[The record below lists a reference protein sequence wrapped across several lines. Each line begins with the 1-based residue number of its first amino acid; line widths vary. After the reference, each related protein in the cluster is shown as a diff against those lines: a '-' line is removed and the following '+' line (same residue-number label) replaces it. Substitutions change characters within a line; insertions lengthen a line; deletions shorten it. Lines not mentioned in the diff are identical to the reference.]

1 MSNVNLTPDYLF
13 EVSWE
18 VCNKVGGIHTV
29 IASKAP
35 TVKRMLG
42 DKYIT
47 IGPDFSHDAISP
59 EFKED
64 NTLLAAWRE
73 SLYNKGVR
81 VRIGRWAIDSTPI
94 AILIDFKSFIR
105 EKDDILKQ
113 LWDSYHVDSLSGQWD
128 YIEPVL
134 FGHAAGVVIASFV
147 ESFASPTNKVV
158 AHFHEWMAAAGSLY
172 LRDNAPY
179 VATVFSTHATVMGR
193 CIAGNRLPLYNDLH
207 KFNADELARQFNVM
221 AKHSLEKSAA
231 TYADAFLTVSDIT
244 ANECNYL
251 LGREVTRI
259 TPNGFDN
266 GFVPKGELL
275 EKQRE
280 VARKKIIEVAS
291 ATWGYTFQ
299 DNTLIVGTSGRYE
312 FRNKGI
318 DVFLESL
325 KQLAT
330 SNVDR
335 DVLAVIAV
343 PAATIGAREDLV
355 QHLENSESAIDPAQK
370 RFLTHNLESEAWDQ
384 VTQSIEGSILSTSAS
399 RVKVLFIPTYLNGE
413 DGVFNMR
420 YYELLA
426 GMDLTVFASY
436 YEPWGYTP
444 LESVAY
450 GVPTVTTTLAGFGM
464 WVTKHSNH
472 EGVDIVRRDDY
483 NEREVVFQIT
493 EVIKRYMGMDA
504 KAMAEARAAAQD
516 VAATALWN
524 KLFKE
529 YKQAYEEAMDNS
541 VSRTNR
547 VLIDGGDRSE
557 QINFVRQQ
565 LISNRPSWHRLMV
578 EKAIPERLKPLEELS
593 RNLWW
598 CWTVAAR
605 DLFESVDAD
614 LWVKVDR
621 NPIALLDKLSSSR
634 CEELCNDKEFLKQM
648 DAVYKEFTEYMS
660 EKPSPE
666 HAKVAYFSME
676 YGLHSS
682 LKIYSGG
689 LGILAGDYL
698 KEASDRNHLACS

>member
-35 TVKRMLG
+35 TVKRVLD

-47 IGPDFSHDAISP
+47 IGPDFSFDAANP
-59 EFKED
+59 EFQED
-64 NTLLAAWRE
+64 ITLLAAWRE
-73 SLYNKGVR
+73 SLYNQGVR
-81 VRIGRWAIDSTPI
+81 VRIGRWAIESSPI
-94 AILIDFKSFIR
+94 AVLIDFKSFIR
-105 EKDDILKQ
+105 EKDNILKQ
-113 LWDSYHVDSLSGQWD
+113 LWESYNVDSLSGQWD
-128 YIEPVL
+128 YVEPVL

-147 ESFASPTNKVV
+147 DTFASPANKVV

-172 LRDNAPY
+172 LRNNAPY

-207 KFNADELARQFNVM
+207 KFNADDLARQFNVM

-231 TYADAFLTVSDIT
+231 MNSDAFLTVSDIT
-244 ANECNYL
+244 ANECKYL

-259 TPNGFDN
+259 TPNGFEN
-266 GFVPKGELL
+266 GFVPEGKTL
-275 EKQRE
+275 EAQRKAARSKMLE
-280 VARKKIIEVAS
+280 VAA
-291 ATWGYTFQ
+291 ATWGYNFGE
-299 DNTLIVGTSGRYE
+299 DTLIVGTSGRYE

-325 KQLAT
+325 KQLA
-330 SNVDR
+330 SGNMDR

-343 PAATIGAREDLV
+343 PAGNDGARHDLEEA
-355 QHLENSESAIDPAQK
+355 LEKKGSIDPSQK
-370 RFLTHNLESEAWDQ
+370 RFLTHHLTAEAWDQ
-384 VTQSIEGSILSTSAS
+384 VSQSIEGSILYTSAS
-399 RVKVLFIPTYLNGE
+399 RVKVLFIPTYLNGK
-413 DGVFNMR
+413 DGIFNMS

-464 WVTKHSNH
+464 WVAKHSNH
-472 EGVDIVRRDDY
+472 EGVEIVRRDDY
-483 NEREVVFQIT
+483 NEREAVYQIT
-493 EVIKRYMGMDA
+493 EVLKKYLAMDA
-504 KAMAEARAAAQD
+504 KAMAEARVAAQQMST
-516 VAATALWN
+516 TALWS

-547 VLIDGGDRSE
+547 VLIDGGGRGE
-557 QINFVRQQ
+557 QISFLRQQ
-565 LISNRPSWHRLMV
+565 LASNRPTWHRLMV
-578 EKAIPERLKPLEELS
+578 EKGIPERLKPLEELS

-605 DLFESVDAD
+605 DLFESVDAE

-621 NPIALLDKLSSSR
+621 NPIVLLDKLSASR
-634 CEELCNDKEFLKQM
+634 CEELCADKEFLSRM
-648 DAVYKEFTEYMS
+648 DAVYKEFTDYMN

-676 YGLHSS
+676 YGLHST

-698 KEASDRNHLACS
+698 KEASDRNVGMVA